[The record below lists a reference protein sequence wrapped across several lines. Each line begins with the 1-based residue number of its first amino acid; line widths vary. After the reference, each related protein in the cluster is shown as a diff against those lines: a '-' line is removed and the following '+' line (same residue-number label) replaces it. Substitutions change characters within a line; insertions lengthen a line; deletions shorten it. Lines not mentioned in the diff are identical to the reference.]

1 MLCIVLIVL
10 KQLRKVCDYCEY
22 EGISTHSFRKFFATQ
37 IYINNVHDI
46 MLVKRLLQHSSV
58 ATTERYIGNN
68 SKKVEEALRK
78 HVKLI

>member
-1 MLCIVLIVL
+1 MLCVVIIVL

-37 IYINNVHDI
+37 IYLNNGHDI
-46 MLVKRLLQHSSV
+46 MLVKRLLQYSSA
-58 ATTERYIGNN
+58 ATTERYIGIS
-68 SKKVEEALRK
+68 SKKVEEALQN